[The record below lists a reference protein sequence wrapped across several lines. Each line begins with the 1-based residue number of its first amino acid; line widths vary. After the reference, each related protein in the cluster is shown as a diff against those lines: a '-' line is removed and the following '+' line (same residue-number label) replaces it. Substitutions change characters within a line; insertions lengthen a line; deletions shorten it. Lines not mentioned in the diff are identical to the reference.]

1 MNKATPHYDP
11 QDERYEEEAAYV
23 SQVARRQAAEGI
35 ASFDK
40 SHLEAALRKGRR
52 SRESVMPASNHNY

>member
-23 SQVARRQAAEGI
+23 SQIARRQAAQARFI
-35 ASFDK
+35 QARS
-40 SHLEAALRKGRR
+40 GR
-52 SRESVMPASNHNY
+52 SAMMAENSAIENF

>member
-23 SQVARRQAAEGI
+23 SQVARRQAAQARFIKARTGNK
-35 ASFDK
+35 A
-40 SHLEAALRKGRR
+40 
-52 SRESVMPASNHNY
+52 

>member
-23 SQVARRQAAEGI
+23 SQVARRQAAQARFI
-35 ASFDK
+35 
-40 SHLEAALRKGRR
+40 EART
-52 SRESVMPASNHNY
+52 